1 MARVGGIEIP
11 ANKQA
16 WVSLT
21 YVFGIGETLAYKIL
35 KEAGVNPQTR
45 IKDVSEDQLTRIN
58 SIVDK
63 NYVVEGALRR
73 VDRPE
78 HPAPEGHR
86 VLPRQPSPPRVCP
99 CAGSGRGRTRGPG
112 RGRGRRSRARSR
124 RSRPLKRR

>member
-45 IKDVSEDQLTRIN
+45 IKDVSKT
-58 SIVDK
+58 S
-63 NYVVEGALRR
+63 
-73 VDRPE
+73 
-78 HPAPEGHR
+78 
-86 VLPRQPSPPRVCP
+86 
-99 CAGSGRGRTRGPG
+99 
-112 RGRGRRSRARSR
+112 
-124 RSRPLKRR
+124 